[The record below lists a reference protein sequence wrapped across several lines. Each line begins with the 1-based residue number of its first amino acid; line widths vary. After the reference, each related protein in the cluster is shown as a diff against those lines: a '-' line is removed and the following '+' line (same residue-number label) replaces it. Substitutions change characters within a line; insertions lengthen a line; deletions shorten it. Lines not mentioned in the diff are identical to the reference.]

1 MPMCECGFDYAKAR
15 LEGREV
21 ESYAVIH
28 DDDYRRVVRKEL
40 AILEEQDKEKKARL
54 IAHASQW
61 VGSLMRC
68 PECGACMF
76 LPPGKNCEEHEF
88 VLLRASDSLTQ

>member
-15 LEGREV
+15 LEGREM

-28 DDDYRRVVRKEL
+28 DADYRRVVRKEL
-40 AILEEQDKEKKARL
+40 AVLEEQDKEKKARL
-54 IAHASQW
+54 IANASQW

-68 PECGACMF
+68 PECGAWM
-76 LPPGKNCEEHEF
+76 LLAPEKRSKEKEF
-88 VLLRASDSLTQ
+88 VLLKVCGEY